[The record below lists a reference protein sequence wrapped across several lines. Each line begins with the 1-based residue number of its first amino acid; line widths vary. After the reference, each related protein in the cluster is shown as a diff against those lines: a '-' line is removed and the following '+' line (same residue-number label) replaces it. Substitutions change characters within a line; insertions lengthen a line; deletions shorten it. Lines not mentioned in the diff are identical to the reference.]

1 MAKANFRRRPLKAAA
16 LLTAVTLCVSIAGC
30 GNRNPEAE
38 VAAAAGAG
46 TSSQPAVNL
55 PTGAGSGATEVP
67 GAVGAGP
74 VVAPTQ
80 SKASPAA
87 SAAPAGQVPGAQ
99 IPTKTGTADTGG
111 TGSGPNQAAAGTKA
125 GPATLSPV
133 NVGLVGTFSG
143 PVGALVV
150 GTTTGARV
158 WAKYANER
166 GGANGHVI
174 NVIVA
179 DDGGDPARYNSLV
192 KELVEQRNV
201 IAFVQNTLGF
211 APAGNNAYLNSKEVV
226 TFSSEGG
233 LNQFYENPY
242 TVTAFP
248 AGDVYAKAI
257 IGAVAQQAVIAKKV
271 KVASFACSDFSI
283 CDLFDATWKDPA
295 YLKSIGLTATFAAR
309 PSLTQPDYTASCL
322 SAKQAG
328 ADLLVFGMDSAS
340 IERFASDCAR
350 QNYYPMLGTGDIV
363 VNAGLPKADVVDGLV
378 VGTKIAPWTAT
389 NVEGVRTYIEALQKY
404 APGTE
409 PDGSTELGWAAGAF
423 FGAAA
428 KNLPADN
435 PTAAD
440 VFKGVYQIKGET
452 LGGMTYPLDFTKS
465 TTAPR
470 KLCFG
475 IVVIREN
482 KFTQGPGPALNCPK

>member
-1 MAKANFRRRPLKAAA
+1 MTLLALALAAS
-16 LLTAVTLCVSIAGC
+16 LTGC

-38 VAAAAGAG
+38 VAAAAGVGAV
-46 TSSQPAVNL
+46 SAPPAVAD
-55 PTGAGSGATEVP
+55 PGAGVSGAAADAPAGGV
-67 GAVGAGP
+67 AGP
-74 VVAPTQ
+74 A
-80 SKASPAA
+80 
-87 SAAPAGQVPGAQ
+87 AAPAAGA
-99 IPTKTGTADTGG
+99 PAAGGAAAPATAGTNTGTK
-111 TGSGPNQAAAGTKA
+111 PAAGA
-125 GPATLSPV
+125 GTAATAGAGNSGTAKTNTPKVANLSPI

-143 PVGALVV
+143 PIGALVG

-158 WAKYANER
+158 WASHANAN
-166 GGANGHVI
+166 GGANGHPI
-174 NVIVA
+174 NVLVG

-192 KELVEQRNV
+192 KEFVEQRNV

-211 APAGNNAYLNSKEVV
+211 APAGNNEYLNAKKIV

-248 AGDVYAKAI
+248 AGDMFAKAI
-257 IGAVAQQAVIAKKV
+257 IGAVAQEAVRAGKT

-295 YLKSIGLTATFAAR
+295 YMKSIGLTPMMAAR
-309 PSLTQPDYTASCL
+309 PSLTQPDYTANCL
-322 SAKQAG
+322 AAKQAG

-350 QNYYPMLGTGDIV
+350 QNYRPMLGTGDIV
-363 VNAGLPKADVVDGLV
+363 VNAGLPKADVVDGIV
-378 VGTKIAPWTAT
+378 IGTKIAPWTAT
-389 NVEGVRTYIEALQKY
+389 NVEGVRTFIDALARY
-404 APGTE
+404 APGVA
-409 PDGSTELGWAAGAF
+409 PDGSNILGWAAGAF

-428 KNLPADN
+428 VNLPAEN

-440 VFKGVYQIKGET
+440 VFKGVYQIKGES
-452 LGGMTYPLDFTKS
+452 LGGMTYPLDFTKGKS
-465 TTAPR
+465 APK

-475 IVVIREN
+475 IVVVKGK
-482 KFTQGPGPALNCPK
+482 KFTQGPGPALNCPKG